1 LVGIGSD
8 TEQFP
13 ALHGALGKLEKQAL
27 KVREKW
33 RDGKRTTEAKDAVA
47 NGVSAEAAEQPVQED
62 KPGRIHRVRLKNK
75 LRPMTL
81 DEALLDLDGRSYMVY
96 RDAQTELVQ
105 LLVRRTDGDLDL
117 IEV

>member
-1 LVGIGSD
+1 
-8 TEQFP
+8 
-13 ALHGALGKLEKQAL
+13 
-27 KVREKW
+27 
-33 RDGKRTTEAKDAVA
+33 
-47 NGVSAEAAEQPVQED
+47 
-62 KPGRIHRVRLKNK
+62 
-75 LRPMTL
+75 MTL